1 MNSDRIEQR
10 VYLEARPERVWRAL
24 TDETEFASWFGVGL
38 DGRIAAGTR
47 LHMTWEGQ
55 RFAVD
60 IIELVP
66 PSRLVWRWHPGMFD
80 AAVDYSKEPQTTTVF
95 SLVPHG
101 SGTMLTVVESGFDA
115 IAAARRP
122 SVLKDNV
129 NGWLEQAVALRNH
142 LKHAA

>member
-24 TDETEFASWFGVGL
+24 TDASEFASWFGVGL
-38 DGRIAAGTR
+38 DGRIVAGTR
-47 LHMTWEGQ
+47 LHMTWEDQ

-60 IIELVP
+60 IVELAP
-66 PSRLVWRWHPGMFD
+66 PSRLVWRWHPGMVD

-101 SGTMLTVVESGFDA
+101 SGTMLTVVESGFGA

-122 SVLKDNV
+122 VVFKDNV
-129 NGWLEQAVALRNH
+129 NGWLEQAVALRNY
-142 LKHAA
+142 LKDAG